1 MLSLISKRLY
11 SSTSRRLAEPATSS
25 TASLVINLCTP
36 HNPIYT
42 NKAVNMII
50 LPGEG
55 GEYGVT
61 AGHSPIISQLKPGV
75 VSVIHTGVTFFYQS
89 KYLSIF

>member
-1 MLSLISKRLY
+1 
-11 SSTSRRLAEPATSS
+11 
-25 TASLVINLCTP
+25 
-36 HNPIYT
+36 
-42 NKAVNMII
+42 MII